1 MKTTLVAIA
10 AAASALVLA
19 LPASAQEAT
28 YEYPSAYTS
37 TVTRAEVRAD
47 AIEARKAGLI
57 ANGERSVVVPEF
69 GVPTTRAQVVAELR
83 EARRL
88 GLVANGEQLAV
99 ASDAQLQAIK
109 SAGLRADS
117 TTMAGKR

>member
-57 ANGERSVVVPEF
+57 ANGERSVVVTEF

-99 ASDAQLQAIK
+99 ASEAQLQAIK